1 MKNTD
6 HTVEEDIV
14 ELKQRFDTAP
24 QMLIKQDYKHLVHTI
39 EHLNGSVGECNKKQW
54 RRDTQKAISKKKGLK
69 YTDDGFAIADK
80 TLTGRG
86 YFYINEVI
94 AIPNTDNV
102 RGKYVCKDRKKE
114 TTITFYDI
122 FCHFGYRQ
130 IPSGTIFILKTA
142 RDEVGQRNPKWDG
155 KLDSLD
161 LVILG
166 ENLHKIFVKHH
177 SQKYINGRRVDYIIP
192 RSIRKDSGYTGG
204 IQSRESLIKIFNK
217 LFASD
222 LAQGGVDYQ
231 IDPGVTFYYW
241 GRSANWSRGGQNPS
255 IKWKKMTSWC
265 YSTYPIDG
273 KWVRNVFWAPTI
285 REVFYFLAGTW
296 SHKEHRMGDGIS
308 ITYVKVTINDNQHGR
323 MYEYKFRIVA
333 DMRRYYHLLPQYRR
347 QWLLNEYN
355 DDNLKIFES
364 IK

>member
-24 QMLIKQDYKHLVHTI
+24 QMLVKQDYKHLVHTI
-39 EHLNGSVGECNKKQW
+39 EHLNGSVGECNKQW

-102 RGKYVCKDRKKE
+102 RGKYVCKDWKKQ
-114 TTITFYDI
+114 TTITFNEI
-122 FCHFGYRQ
+122 FQHFGYQ
-130 IPSGTIFILKTA
+130 DIPSGIIFILKTA
-142 RDEVGQRNPKWDG
+142 PVDGVRPVLWDG
-155 KLDSLD
+155 KLESLD
-161 LVILG
+161 LIILG
-166 ENLHKIFVKHH
+166 ESLHKIFVKHH
-177 SQKYINGRRVDYIIP
+177 SQKYVNGRRTDYIIP
-192 RSIRKDSGYTGG
+192 RSIRKDSGWTGSIG
-204 IQSRESLIKIFNK
+204 HKASLIKIFTK

-222 LAQGGVDYQ
+222 LEGRGIDYQ

-241 GRSANWSRGGQNPS
+241 GRSANWSYGEQNPS

-265 YSTYPIDG
+265 YSMYPIDG
-273 KWVRNVFWAPTI
+273 KYKRDVFPAPTM

-296 SHKEHRMGDGIS
+296 GHKECHKNGIS
-308 ITYVKVTINDNQHGR
+308 TTYVKVTISDVRHGC

-333 DMRRYYHLLPQYRR
+333 DKERWDYLSPQYRR

-355 DDNLKIFES
+355 DNSLQIFES